1 MLGKKSPKGS
11 GSPRPTST
19 KRRRRRTFRV
29 LRHRIDTRRRVNL
42 ESGSR
47 SGTPAA
53 QSVNA
58 IDPASGLVRL
68 AQRFYKRAVSVKWH
82 LLGHRP
88 ANPTNPQP

>member
-1 MLGKKSPKGS
+1 MLGKKSPVGS
-11 GSPRPTST
+11 GPPRATSI

-47 SGTPAA
+47 SGAPAA

-58 IDPASGLVRL
+58 IDPAGRLVRL
-68 AQRFYKRAVSVKWH
+68 AQRFCKRAVSVKWH

>member
-1 MLGKKSPKGS
+1 MLGKKSPVGS

-19 KRRRRRTFRV
+19 KRR
-29 LRHRIDTRRRVNL
+29 RRRVNL